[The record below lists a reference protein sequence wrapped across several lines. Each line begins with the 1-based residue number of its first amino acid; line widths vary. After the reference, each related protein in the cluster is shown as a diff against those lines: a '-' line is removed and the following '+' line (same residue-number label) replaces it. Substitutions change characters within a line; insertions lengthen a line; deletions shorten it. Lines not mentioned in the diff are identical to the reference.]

1 MYYAVYFCVSC
12 FCLLCVV
19 VYCVCV
25 CVCVCVWMVLF
36 CFCLF
41 VFLWAML
48 PEIKWMMMVMM
59 MNKYGEAVTVRTF
72 LNTHDWIENLN
83 HRGQPQIVYYTDKF
97 TKSSVY
103 QKETLL

>member
-1 MYYAVYFCVSC
+1 
-12 FCLLCVV
+12 
-19 VYCVCV
+19 
-25 CVCVCVWMVLF
+25 
-36 CFCLF
+36 
-41 VFLWAML
+41 
-48 PEIKWMMMVMM
+48 MM